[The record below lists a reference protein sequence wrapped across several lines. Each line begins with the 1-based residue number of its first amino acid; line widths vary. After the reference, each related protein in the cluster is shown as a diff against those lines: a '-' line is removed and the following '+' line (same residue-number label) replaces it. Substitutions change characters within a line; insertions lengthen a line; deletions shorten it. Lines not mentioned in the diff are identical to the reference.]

1 MSGVLLPKN
10 EESNIVY
17 SRKTR
22 AILKTL
28 LPNTETVAI
37 LPRQFSWNGKDLLR
51 QEQKYS
57 NQPLSETRSVPQQ
70 YKNFFAKV
78 ISLAFH
84 EGGFLEGFNY
94 FPVTSE
100 NSPGTVTNHNLLK
113 LVYSL
118 GFFLNLLLRSIFPK
132 FDNVCFF
139 LVKVGLLV
147 VIT

>member
-57 NQPLSETRSVPQQ
+57 NQPFSETRSVPQQ

-78 ISLAFH
+78 IRSAFH
-84 EGGFLEGFNY
+84 EGGLLGGFQLFSSY
-94 FPVTSE
+94 RRKFTGDGDQPQLIKVCVFPW
-100 NSPGTVTNHNLLK
+100 
-113 LVYSL
+113 
-118 GFFLNLLLRSIFPK
+118 IFPESIAQI
-132 FDNVCFF
+132 CIP
-139 LVKVGLLV
+139 KVR
-147 VIT
+147 